1 MAQLQDEILKL
12 LKENEE
18 QLKEV
23 KFNDIKNARSDINL
37 TALLN
42 TLTGLSD
49 QLKINS
55 EEAINYMKSAFKDY
69 NQAVRIFDKKNGN
82 QQQPNPTK
90 QDSTTQQLNNK
101 EQNSMTQQPNSASNN
116 TTPHYPSN
124 NTPDYE
130 DDLAFLSQDEVAPNT
145 PSTPNTTTPTATT
158 STPAA
163 TTSANK
169 KNVNIKTPRNKASV
183 KSKKESNE
191 ESELNEGIFSNL
203 KPEWY
208 KNYESNVTKK
218 DNAYKALKRARDNIK
233 DAMTAI
239 GNVKDVYDDINDNIN
254 ALYSKLDNLNKLIGK
269 KISFFGRNFG
279 FWK

>member
-1 MAQLQDEILKL
+1 MVQLQDEILKL

-116 TTPHYPSN
+116 TTPYYPSN

-130 DDLAFLSQDEVAPNT
+130 DDLAFLSQDEVAPNAT
-145 PSTPNTTTPTATT
+145 STTPVSSPTNTVAPAPVSTT
-158 STPAA
+158 
-163 TTSANK
+163 NK

-203 KPEWY
+203 EPEWY
-208 KNYESNVTKK
+208 KNYKSNVTKK
-218 DNAYKALKRARDNIK
+218 DNAYKALKRARDNINN
-233 DAMTAI
+233 AMSAI
-239 GNVKDVYDDINDNIN
+239 GEVKEVYDDINDNIN